1 MRFFLLSAVLLLSP
15 LWPLGANPLPGDPYI
30 IVNKA
35 TNALAVVKD
44 NRIEGIYQVATGK
57 TDDLTPEGEFT
68 VTVKAVNPYYRKKN
82 VEGGAPEN
90 PLGVRWIGFDAK
102 GTDGRIYGIHGTNR
116 EELIGGVC
124 IKRLHPYEKPG
135 CHPYFPDYP
144 SRNESIDY
152 KRKPLIRG
160 HCNRAESPHK
170 KAGNPLA
177 MRRLLFLL
185 QIHHNA

>member
-1 MRFFLLSAVLLLSP
+1 MRFFLLSAALPLSP

-90 PLGVRWIGFDAK
+90 PLGVRWIGFDAR

-116 EELIGGVC
+116 EELIGGFVSNGC
-124 IKRLHPYEKPG
+124 IRMKNRDVIHIFRIIPEGTKVLITKENRSFENIAK
-135 CHPYFPDYP
+135 
-144 SRNESIDY
+144 E
-152 KRKPLIRG
+152 RKALI
-160 HCNRAESPHK
+160 K
-170 KAGNPLA
+170 KQEIPV
-177 MRRLLFLL
+177 
-185 QIHHNA
+185 Q

>member
-1 MRFFLLSAVLLLSP
+1 MSPPFIGHSNEKGGEPMRFFLLSAVLLLSP

-82 VEGGAPEN
+82 VEEARRKTRSASAGSVLMRKAPTAEYTA
-90 PLGVRWIGFDAK
+90 F
-102 GTDGRIYGIHGTNR
+102 TEQT
-116 EELIGGVC
+116 
-124 IKRLHPYEKPG
+124 EK
-135 CHPYFPDYP
+135 
-144 SRNESIDY
+144 S
-152 KRKPLIRG
+152 
-160 HCNRAESPHK
+160 
-170 KAGNPLA
+170 
-177 MRRLLFLL
+177 
-185 QIHHNA
+185 

>member
-1 MRFFLLSAVLLLSP
+1 MSPPFIGHSNEKGGEPMRFFYCQPPCCCLR
-15 LWPLGANPLPGDPYI
+15 WPLGANPLPGDPYI

-116 EELIGGVC
+116 EELIGG
-124 IKRLHPYEKPG
+124 
-135 CHPYFPDYP
+135 
-144 SRNESIDY
+144 
-152 KRKPLIRG
+152 
-160 HCNRAESPHK
+160 
-170 KAGNPLA
+170 
-177 MRRLLFLL
+177 LF
-185 QIHHNA
+185 QTAASV